1 MTRTQP
7 LDSCMMMARIKRGS
21 TPEEAATLVMEDLMF
36 AISSAESLAPQPLF
50 AQDCCMMGMLAVNMS
65 SKSIHCDWAGQ
76 PAATVPLPVYIL
88 YAVEATEVD
97 EAEDEPEAEARVAV
111 VAVEAAG
118 DVATT
123 EDAAAVEAALE
134 LQPAATQ

>member
-1 MTRTQP
+1 MTI
-7 LDSCMMMARIKRGS
+7 AKIKRGS
-21 TPEEAATLVMEDLMF
+21 TPEAAETFVMAALMS
-36 AISSAESLAPQPLF
+36 AISVGELLAPQPLF

-65 SKSIHCDWAGQ
+65 SKSIHWDWAGQ

-97 EAEDEPEAEARVAV
+97 EEDEPEAEVWVAV

-118 DVATT
+118 DVAAT
-123 EDAAAVEAALE
+123 EDPAADEGVLE
-134 LQPAATQ
+134 LELELHVATQ

>member
-1 MTRTQP
+1 
-7 LDSCMMMARIKRGS
+7 
-21 TPEEAATLVMEDLMF
+21 
-36 AISSAESLAPQPLF
+36 
-50 AQDCCMMGMLAVNMS
+50 MGMLAVNMS
-65 SKSIHCDWAGQ
+65 SKSIHCDCAGQ

-88 YAVEATEVD
+88 YEVEATEVD
-97 EAEDEPEAEARVAV
+97 EAEDEPEAEVLVAL

-123 EDAAAVEAALE
+123 EDATAEEAALE